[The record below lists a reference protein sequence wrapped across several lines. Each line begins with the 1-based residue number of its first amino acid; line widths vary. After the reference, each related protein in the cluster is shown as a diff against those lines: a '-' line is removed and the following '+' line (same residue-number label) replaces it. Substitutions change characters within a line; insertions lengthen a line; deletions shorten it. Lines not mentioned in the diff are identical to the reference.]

1 MTQKSLLHAVAAQ
14 IANGY
19 ETAEVPMYS
28 EQLRMP
34 DRKVIIK
41 IIENL
46 QKVFFP
52 AYFAGGTVSH
62 VSAETFAEFLLGE
75 IYTDLCEQVHLAF
88 SNTIKDEAELRER
101 TSAVCDRFLCRLPQ
115 IQAMLMKDVAANFDG
130 DPAAGSK
137 EEVIFSYPGLYAIFV
152 YRVAHELYE
161 SKVPLIPRI
170 MSEYAHGATGID
182 INPGAQIGEYFFI
195 DHGTGIVVGETTII
209 GDHVKLYQG
218 VTLGALSPRHG
229 HAVTGKRH
237 PTVGDNAT
245 IYSGASILGGK
256 TVIGANSVIGG
267 NSFITESIAPNTKA
281 STETPRMI
289 FRVAQPKPR
298 RREITRKQENTAGRL
313 ACGVLRFAQ
322 QIGFE
327 EGLAPSSSPAA
338 QKIQICSDTAA
349 HTDMCFRLV
358 SPGCALTIPRCR
370 CSAPRRRARCRCRRD
385 TAPRRRR
392 CSYAGAR
399 RSPRW

>member
-28 EQLRMP
+28 EHLRMP

-75 IYTDLCEQVHLAF
+75 IYTDLREQVHLAF
-88 SNTIKDEAELRER
+88 SNTIADESELRER
-101 TSAVCDRFLCRLPQ
+101 TNAVCDRFLCRLPQ
-115 IQAMLMKDVAANFDG
+115 IQTILMKDVTANFDG

-161 SKVPLIPRI
+161 SGVPLIPRI

-182 INPGAQIGEYFFI
+182 INPGAKIGEYFFI
-195 DHGTGIVVGETTII
+195 DHGTGIVVGETTVI

-218 VTLGALSPRHG
+218 VTLGALSTRG
-229 HAVTGKRH
+229 GQRLAGVKRH
-237 PTVGDNAT
+237 PTIEDNVT
-245 IYSGASILGGK
+245 IYSNASVLGGE
-256 TVIGANSVIGG
+256 TVIGEGSVIAG
-267 NSFITESIAPNTKA
+267 
-281 STETPRMI
+281 STFVTFSVPPHS
-289 FRVAQPKPR
+289 RVSVKEQ
-298 RREITRKQENTAGRL
+298 EITVRQ
-313 ACGVLRFAQ
+313 
-322 QIGFE
+322 
-327 EGLAPSSSPAA
+327 
-338 QKIQICSDTAA
+338 
-349 HTDMCFRLV
+349 
-358 SPGCALTIPRCR
+358 PGE
-370 CSAPRRRARCRCRRD
+370 RD
-385 TAPRRRR
+385 
-392 CSYAGAR
+392 
-399 RSPRW
+399 

>member
-88 SNTIKDEAELRER
+88 SNTIKDESELRER

-209 GDHVKLYQG
+209 GNNVKLYQG
-218 VTLGALSPRHG
+218 ATLGALSPAGMATNPDVRRHPKVG
-229 HAVTGKRH
+229 DNVVIYANSTLLGGATEIGDNVIIGGNAFLTSSVEPDTVVSVKNPEMTFRGKRH
-237 PTVGDNAT
+237 
-245 IYSGASILGGK
+245 K
-256 TVIGANSVIGG
+256 
-267 NSFITESIAPNTKA
+267 
-281 STETPRMI
+281 
-289 FRVAQPKPR
+289 
-298 RREITRKQENTAGRL
+298 RE
-313 ACGVLRFAQ
+313 
-322 QIGFE
+322 
-327 EGLAPSSSPAA
+327 
-338 QKIQICSDTAA
+338 
-349 HTDMCFRLV
+349 
-358 SPGCALTIPRCR
+358 
-370 CSAPRRRARCRCRRD
+370 
-385 TAPRRRR
+385 
-392 CSYAGAR
+392 
-399 RSPRW
+399 